1 MTTTDSNVRTWAAMN
16 GAGFARYELPPRDA
30 LPAPVAKAV
39 GVYENLLAKWKE
51 AAAQLNSVDT
61 RPARAAAE
69 RADRDAYA
77 AAIAKGAADPGEP
90 ALRKYEAGVRAAV
103 RRKAASAKAVD
114 TAASELRAAVAANR
128 DALDK
133 LAGERLAAAE
143 AAWLA
148 HVDAFPAI
156 ALELAEA
163 RRVASWHANIETRQP
178 WGRPLPLPSVATI
191 AANGITSEK
200 LARVLH
206 EVVAPV
212 DLEPSD
218 PLHIDATVTGKA
230 LAEAGPVPDEVAA

>member
-1 MTTTDSNVRTWAAMN
+1 MSTTTANPTAVRNWNAIA
-16 GAGFARYELPPRDA
+16 GAGFPRLELPPRDQ

-39 GVYENLLAKWKE
+39 GRYEDLLAGWKE
-51 AAAQLNSVDT
+51 AAAQLNTIDT

-90 ALRKYEAGVRAAV
+90 HLRKYEDEVRAAV

-148 HVDAFPAI
+148 LVDALPAV

-163 RRVASWHANIETRQP
+163 RRVASWGANIETRQP

-191 AANGITSEK
+191 AANGTNSDK

-212 DLEPSD
+212 DPEPSD
-218 PLHIDATVTGKA
+218 PLHITDAVTGA
-230 LAEAGPVPDEVAA
+230 NLLADQAA